1 MEGNIMK
8 FSKYN
13 RRRRKHTLPPKSQYI
28 PTMAELDYCKSMDIT
43 PSYYVDLKYERAKAA
58 KEEI

>member
-1 MEGNIMK
+1 MK

-13 RRRRKHTLPPKSQYI
+13 RRRKKHTLPPKSQYI
-28 PTMAELDYCKSMDIT
+28 PTMAELDYCKSMNIT
-43 PSYYVDLKYERAKAA
+43 PSQYVDLKYERAKTA